1 MGAHVAVVVAVS
13 PAAATATAGRH
24 PSRSGQRFSNPNP
37 RGNGNSSSFGLF
49 SSSAMAR
56 LRRQDCPRRRA
67 VAAAAA
73 TGGVVGAS
81 DDRFGDVGD
90 GPDPRKRADIAI
102 GAEVDIVLK
111 ADQGTDRL
119 TRGVVREFLTNSKV
133 HHQGI
138 KVRLV
143 DGAIGR
149 VQRIVVVGG
158 GGEEQGGGRRS
169 CGIADCGMIARQT
182 GGRGCQ

>member
-1 MGAHVAVVVAVS
+1 
-13 PAAATATAGRH
+13 
-24 PSRSGQRFSNPNP
+24 
-37 RGNGNSSSFGLF
+37 
-49 SSSAMAR
+49 MAR

-158 GGEEQGGGRRS
+158 EEEQGGG
-169 CGIADCGMIARQT
+169 
-182 GGRGCQ
+182 GGGGGGGGDGGGSSVCVVIFLGKRAESVCVCEREKRAFFFFILAQLFLNVIYM